1 MQCISIV
8 VLTRSNSLYCK
19 HLFAIMI
26 IITKRF
32 SVILISLFGKAVK
45 TSQSLKVQHVYGACK
60 TSIAS

>member
-1 MQCISIV
+1 
-8 VLTRSNSLYCK
+8 
-19 HLFAIMI
+19 MI

-32 SVILISLFGKAVK
+32 SVILMSLFGKAVK